1 MSLRRAGSS
10 LLLFLVGLVLLSQGD
25 ARAQGESGRVVDLV
39 HLEGLLDPPS
49 AEYLLERIDAAEED
63 ETVEALVIQ
72 LDTPGALDVP
82 LDEIVNRILSAEVPV
97 VVWVAPRGAEALSG
111 GTYVALAA
119 DLVFMAEDTSIGG
132 AANANLNSGTSL
144 IGDSADL
151 LVGMA
156 ESLGRDGELAERM
169 VSEDLVLT
177 APEAA
182 EAGIADELASS
193 LGDLLRGMDGA
204 TAGISGQ
211 EASGPARPVVLETWD
226 ETANGGI
233 GAPTATVR
241 FQQLNL
247 WQRILHAVTGP
258 ETAFLLVL
266 AGIFGLIFELYN
278 PGIGLAGILG
288 AGAMLLGFYGFS
300 VLPTNWFGVLL
311 MVLAIAFFV
320 VDLQIA
326 GFGIWTIAGIAS
338 LVISGLIM
346 FSGGSGAVTVSWW
359 AIAAAVVGSLV
370 FFVSVMTAALR
381 VRLRRP
387 ITGEEGIVG
396 QIGIA
401 KTHIAPEGMV
411 LTKGMLWRA
420 RTMEMG
426 IAEGDKVEVKATE
439 GLTLLV
445 EPLHD

>member
-1 MSLRRAGSS
+1 MLSPGVAG
-10 LLLFLVGLVLLSQGD
+10 
-25 ARAQGESGRVVDLV
+25 AQTDPAQTVDLV

-49 AEYLLERIDAAEED
+49 AEYLLQRLDAAEAEG
-63 ETVEALVIQ
+63 VHALVLQ
-72 LDTPGALDVP
+72 LDTPGALDIP
-82 LDEIVNRILSAEVPV
+82 LDEIVNRILAAEIPV
-97 VVWVAPRGAEALSG
+97 VVWIAPRGAEALSG

-119 DLVFMAEDTSIGG
+119 DLLFMAEDTTIG
-132 AANANLNSGTSL
+132 AAQNPNLSSGSL
-144 IGDSADL
+144 STDEDAEL

-156 ESLGRDGELAERM
+156 ENLGRDTELAERM
-169 VSEDLVLT
+169 ARDDLLVP
-177 APEAA
+177 ANQAA
-182 EAGIADELASS
+182 ESGTADALASS
-193 LGDLLRGMDGA
+193 LGDLLRAMD
-204 TAGISGQ
+204 GQ
-211 EASGPARPVVLETWD
+211 EAAVSAAAGPGRPLTLETWD
-226 ETANGGI
+226 AAANEGI
-233 GAPTATVR
+233 GTPTVTVR

-311 MVLAIAFFV
+311 MVTAIAFFV

-338 LVISGLIM
+338 LVVSGLIT
-346 FSGGSGAVTVSWW
+346 FSGESGAVTVSWW
-359 AIAAAVVGSLV
+359 AIGAAVVGSLV

-396 QIGIA
+396 QIGVA
-401 KTHIAPEGMV
+401 KTDIAPEGMV

-426 IAEGDKVEVKATE
+426 IAEGDQVEVKATE

-445 EPLHD
+445 EPYHP